1 MEFQIGDRVVCVNF
15 EERASRAHVGKIG
28 TIRCFDDDD
37 VGVEFDDWIVD
48 EFGDHCGHYL
58 DGRLTESKG
67 WYCRPS
73 ELELVVEAC
82 FACSVD
88 DLL

>member
-1 MEFQIGDRVVCVNF
+1 MEFQIGDRVVCVNS
-15 EERASRAHVGKIG
+15 EEQVTRAHVGRIG
-28 TIRCFDDDD
+28 TIRCFDYDD

-48 EFGDHCGHYL
+48 EFGDHWGHCL
-58 DGRLTESKG
+58 DGRLTELKG
-67 WYCRPS
+67 WYCKPN